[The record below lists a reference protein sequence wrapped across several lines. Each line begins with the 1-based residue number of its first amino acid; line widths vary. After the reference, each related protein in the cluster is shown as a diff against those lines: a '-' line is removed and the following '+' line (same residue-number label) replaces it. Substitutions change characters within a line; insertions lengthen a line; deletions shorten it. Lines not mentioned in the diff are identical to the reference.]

1 MGTPWRTAHLKVPA
15 IFELF
20 MAISKGFFGI
30 RTGSTKNFTFSELH
44 GEQITKERVSK
55 VKNPRTISQM
65 RQRMLMA
72 TIGAA
77 YSYLKTIADHSF
89 EGKTVGQQNMSEFM
103 RINLN
108 KFRDAAQNSNAA
120 YAMNAYG
127 DKLIN
132 PMRYILAKGSLPA
145 LPYVIN
151 STNQIELS
159 YNVED
164 VSTAEKVY
172 DAMGIKKGD
181 MVTFCWVIGTASL
194 VAGVFKYTP
203 NQFNIVRLKADKAGA
218 VANPHD
224 AFSFESNHAD
234 LDINIVLSAKVLKLT
249 TSEANFGA
257 VILSRQNAGTW
268 LRSDATMVGNK
279 SIIAGVSV
287 GNQLATYPI
296 ESELILNGGEM
307 ANKPAVGAL
316 PTPQLSLAA
325 YSIAI
330 STKGGKSAAP
340 KLTGAPDGAAVT
352 YASDNTTIANVN
364 SSTGEVTAVGNGTAN
379 INVYVAAT
387 ETTAAASTAFNV
399 VVTGQTQDGSES
411 GGGSGTL
418 PGGGDEGNMG

>member
-1 MGTPWRTAHLKVPA
+1 
-15 IFELF
+15 
-20 MAISKGFFGI
+20 MAKSKGFFGI

-103 RINLN
+103 RVNLN

-181 MVTFCWVIGTASL
+181 MVTFCWVVGAASL
-194 VAGVFKYTP
+194 VAGIFKYTP
-203 NQFNIVRLKADKAGA
+203 AQFNIVRLKADKTGA

-287 GNQLATYPI
+287 GNQLSTYPI

-330 STKGGKSAAP
+330 SSKGGKSAAP
-340 KLTGAPDGAAVT
+340 KLTGAPDGAEVT
-352 YASDNTTIANVN
+352 YASDNTTIASVN

-399 VVTGQTQDGSES
+399 VVTGQAQEGSES

>member
-1 MGTPWRTAHLKVPA
+1 
-15 IFELF
+15 
-20 MAISKGFFGI
+20 MAKSKGFFGI
-30 RTGSTKNFTFSELH
+30 RSGSTKNFTFSELH
-44 GEQITKERVSK
+44 GEQITKERVSR

-77 YSYLKTIADHSF
+77 YSYLKAIADHSF

-103 RINLN
+103 RVNLN
-108 KFRDAAQNSNAA
+108 KFRDVSQDSNAA

-145 LPYVIN
+145 MPYVIN
-151 STNQIELS
+151 ANNQIALT
-159 YNVED
+159 YD
-164 VSTAEKVY
+164 VADASTAEKVY

-181 MVTFCWVIGTASL
+181 MVTFVWVVGNASL

-203 NQFNIVRLKADKAGA
+203 RQLNIVRLKADKAGA
-218 VANPHD
+218 IATPHD

-234 LDINIVLSAKVLKLT
+234 LDINVNLSAGVLKLAST
-249 TSEANFGA
+249 EANFGA

-307 ANKPAVGAL
+307 ANEPTVEAL
-316 PTPQLSLAA
+316 PTPQLSLSAQ
-325 YSIAI
+325 SVSI
-330 STKGGKSAAP
+330 STKGGTVASP
-340 KLTGAPDGAAVT
+340 TLTGAPSGAAVT
-352 YASDNTTIANVN
+352 YSSDNTTIATVN
-364 SSTGEVTAVGNGTAN
+364 STSGVITAVGNGTAN
-379 INVYVAAT
+379 ITVNVAGT
-387 ETTAAASTAFNV
+387 DSSNAASISFNV
-399 VVTGQTQDGSES
+399 VVSGQDKDGNTGGS
-411 GGGSGTL
+411 GSGTL
-418 PGGGDEGNMG
+418 PGGGDNVDFH

>member
-1 MGTPWRTAHLKVPA
+1 
-15 IFELF
+15 
-20 MAISKGFFGI
+20 MAKSKGFFGI

-77 YSYLKTIADHSF
+77 YSYLKAIADHSF

-103 RINLN
+103 RLNLN
-108 KFRDAAQNSNAA
+108 KFRDAAQDSNAA

-181 MVTFCWVIGTASL
+181 MVTFCWVVGNASL

-203 NQFNIVRLKADKAGA
+203 TQFNIVRLKADKSGA

-307 ANKPAVGAL
+307 ANKPAVSAL

-399 VVTGQTQDGSES
+399 VVTGQAQDGSES

-418 PGGGDEGNMG
+418 PGGGDDGNMG

>member
-1 MGTPWRTAHLKVPA
+1 
-15 IFELF
+15 
-20 MAISKGFFGI
+20 MAKSKGFFGI

-65 RQRMLMA
+65 RQRMLMT

-77 YSYLKTIADHSF
+77 YSYLKAIADHSF
-89 EGKTVGQQNMSEFM
+89 EGKTVGQQCMSEFM
-103 RINLN
+103 RLNLN
-108 KFRDAAQNSNAA
+108 KFRDAAQDSNAA

-145 LPYVIN
+145 LPYVAN
-151 STNQIELS
+151 TSNQIELS

-181 MVTFCWVIGTASL
+181 MLTFCWVIGNASL

-203 NQFNIVRLKADKAGA
+203 TQFNIVRLKADKAGA

-224 AFSFESNHAD
+224 AFSFESNHTD
-234 LDINIVLSAKVLKLT
+234 LDINIVFSENVLKLT
-249 TSEANFGA
+249 TSLANFGA
-257 VILSRQNAGTW
+257 VIQSRQSAGTW

-296 ESELILNGGEM
+296 DSELILNGGEM
-307 ANKPAVGAL
+307 ANVPSVGTL
-316 PTPQLSLAA
+316 PTPQLSLSA
-325 YSIAI
+325 YAVRIE
-330 STKGGKSAAP
+330 TKGGKVAAP
-340 KLTGAPDGAAVT
+340 TLTGAPEGAAIS
-352 YASDNTTIANVN
+352 YESDNTTIATVN

-379 INVYVAAT
+379 IYVHVAAT
-387 ETTAAASTAFNV
+387 TTTAATSISFNAV
-399 VVTGQTQDGSES
+399 ITGQDSSGTQP
-411 GGGSGTL
+411 GGGSGD
-418 PGGGDEGNMG
+418 GFE

>member
-1 MGTPWRTAHLKVPA
+1 
-15 IFELF
+15 
-20 MAISKGFFGI
+20 MAKSKGFFGI

-77 YSYLKTIADHSF
+77 YSYLKAIADHSF

-103 RINLN
+103 RLNLN
-108 KFRDAAQNSNAA
+108 KFRDAAQDSNAA

-145 LPYVIN
+145 LPYVAN
-151 STNQIELS
+151 TSNQIELS

-181 MVTFCWVIGTASL
+181 MLTFCWVIGNASL

-203 NQFNIVRLKADKAGA
+203 AQFNIVRLKADKSGA
-218 VANPHD
+218 VASPHD

-234 LDINIVLSAKVLKLT
+234 LDINIVFSEKVLKLT
-249 TSEANFGA
+249 TTLANFGA
-257 VILSRQNAGTW
+257 VIQSRQNAGTW
-268 LRSDATMVGNK
+268 LRSNATMVGNK

-296 ESELILNGGEM
+296 DSELILNGGEM
-307 ANKPAVGAL
+307 ANEPSVGTL
-316 PTPQLSLAA
+316 PTPQLSLSA
-325 YSIAI
+325 YAVKID
-330 STKGGKSAAP
+330 TKGGKVAAP

-352 YASDNTTIANVN
+352 YSSDNTSIAKVDA
-364 SSTGEVTAVGNGTAN
+364 STGEVTAVGNGTAN
-379 INVYVAAT
+379 INVNVAAT
-387 ETTAAASTAFNV
+387 ATTAAASTSFNAV
-399 VVTGQTQDGSES
+399 ITGQSNDGTS
-411 GGGSGTL
+411 GGSGSGTL
-418 PGGGDEGNMG
+418 PGGGSDNGDGIE

>member
-1 MGTPWRTAHLKVPA
+1 
-15 IFELF
+15 
-20 MAISKGFFGI
+20 MAKSKGFFGI

-77 YSYLKTIADHSF
+77 YSYLKAIADHSF
-89 EGKTVGQQNMSEFM
+89 EGKTVGQMCMSEFM
-103 RINLN
+103 RLNLN
-108 KFRDAAQNSNAA
+108 KFRDAAKDSNAP

-132 PMRYILAKGSLPA
+132 PMRYILAKGSIPA

-151 STNQIELS
+151 ASNQIELS

-181 MVTFCWVIGTASL
+181 MLTFCWVVGNASL

-203 NQFNIVRLKADKAGA
+203 AQFNIVRLKADKTGA

-234 LDINIVLSAKVLKLT
+234 LDINVVFSQRVLKLT
-249 TSEANFGA
+249 TTMANFGA
-257 VILSRQNAGTW
+257 VIQSRQVSGMW

-279 SIIAGVSV
+279 TIIAGVSV

-296 ESELILNGGEM
+296 DSELILNGGEM
-307 ANKPAVGAL
+307 ANE
-316 PTPQLSLAA
+316 PTPQLSLSKYAVK
-325 YSIAI
+325 IE
-330 STKGGKSAAP
+330 TKGGKVAAP
-340 KLTGAPDGAAVT
+340 TLSGAPSGAAVT
-352 YASDNTTIANVN
+352 YVSNNTSIASVN
-364 SSTGEVTAVGNGTAN
+364 SSTGEVTAVGNGTAIIT
-379 INVYVAAT
+379 INVAAT
-387 ETTAAASTAFNV
+387 ATTAPASVTFNAV
-399 VVTGQTQDGSES
+399 ISGQTESGESGGSGS
-411 GGGSGTL
+411 GSLPGGGSG
-418 PGGGDEGNMG
+418 GNDGLE

>member
-1 MGTPWRTAHLKVPA
+1 
-15 IFELF
+15 
-20 MAISKGFFGI
+20 MAKSKGFFGI

-77 YSYLKTIADHSF
+77 YSYLKAIADHSF
-89 EGKTVGQQNMSEFM
+89 EGKTVGQQCMSEFM
-103 RINLN
+103 RLNLN
-108 KFRDAAQNSNAA
+108 KFRDAAQDSNAA

-145 LPYVIN
+145 LPYVAN
-151 STNQIELS
+151 TSNQIELS

-181 MVTFCWVIGTASL
+181 MLTFCWVIGNASL

-203 NQFNIVRLKADKAGA
+203 AQFNIVRLKADKSGA
-218 VANPHD
+218 VASPHD

-234 LDINIVLSAKVLKLT
+234 LDINIVFSEKVLKLT
-249 TSEANFGA
+249 TTLANFGA
-257 VILSRQNAGTW
+257 VIQSRQNAGTW

-296 ESELILNGGEM
+296 DSELILNGGEM
-307 ANKPAVGAL
+307 ANVPSVGTL
-316 PTPQLSLAA
+316 PTPQLSLSKYAVK
-325 YSIAI
+325 ID
-330 STKGGKSAAP
+330 TKGGKVAAP
-340 KLTGAPDGAAVT
+340 TLTGAPDGAAVT
-352 YASDNTTIANVN
+352 YSSDNTSIAKVDA
-364 SSTGEVTAVGNGTAN
+364 STGEVTAVGNGTAN
-379 INVYVAAT
+379 INVNVAAT
-387 ETTAAASTAFNV
+387 ATTAAASTSFNAV
-399 VVTGQTQDGSES
+399 ITGQSSDGTS
-411 GGGSGTL
+411 GDSGSGTL
-418 PGGGDEGNMG
+418 PGGGSDSGDGLE

>member
-1 MGTPWRTAHLKVPA
+1 
-15 IFELF
+15 
-20 MAISKGFFGI
+20 MAKSKGFFGI

-77 YSYLKTIADHSF
+77 YSYLKAIADHSF

-103 RINLN
+103 RLNLN
-108 KFRDAAQNSNAA
+108 KFRDAAQDSNAA

-145 LPYVIN
+145 LPYVAN
-151 STNQIELS
+151 TSNQIELS

-181 MVTFCWVIGTASL
+181 MLTFCWVIGNASL

-203 NQFNIVRLKADKAGA
+203 AQFNIVRLKADKSGA
-218 VANPHD
+218 VASPHD

-234 LDINIVLSAKVLKLT
+234 LDINIVFSEKVLKLT
-249 TSEANFGA
+249 TTLANFGA
-257 VILSRQNAGTW
+257 VIQSRQNAGTW

-296 ESELILNGGEM
+296 DSELILNGGEM
-307 ANKPAVGAL
+307 ANEPSVGTL
-316 PTPQLSLAA
+316 PTPQLSLSA
-325 YSIAI
+325 YAVKID
-330 STKGGKSAAP
+330 TKGGKVAAP
-340 KLTGAPDGAAVT
+340 TLTGAPDGAAVT
-352 YASDNTTIANVN
+352 YSSDNASIAKVDA
-364 SSTGEVTAVGNGTAN
+364 STGEVTAVGNGTAN
-379 INVYVAAT
+379 IYVNVAAT
-387 ETTAAASTAFNV
+387 ATTAAASTSFNAV
-399 VVTGQTQDGSES
+399 ITGQDNNGSS
-411 GGGSGTL
+411 GDSGSGTL
-418 PGGGDEGNMG
+418 PGGGSDSDNGLE

>member
-1 MGTPWRTAHLKVPA
+1 
-15 IFELF
+15 
-20 MAISKGFFGI
+20 MAKSKGFFGI

-77 YSYLKTIADHSF
+77 YSYLKAIADHSF

-103 RINLN
+103 RLNLS
-108 KFRDAAQNSNAA
+108 KFHDAAQNSNAA

-151 STNQIELS
+151 TTNQIELS

-181 MVTFCWVIGTASL
+181 MITFCWVVGSASL

-203 NQFNIVRLKADKAGA
+203 TQFNIVRLKADKSGA

-249 TSEANFGA
+249 TSETNFGA

-279 SIIAGVSV
+279 SIIAGASV

-307 ANKPAVGAL
+307 ANKPAVSAL

-340 KLTGAPDGAAVT
+340 GLTGAPDGAAVT

-387 ETTAAASTAFNV
+387 ETTAAASTAFKV
-399 VVTGQTQDGSES
+399 VVTGQAQDGSES
-411 GGGSGTL
+411 GGGSGSL
-418 PGGGDEGNMG
+418 PGGGDDGNMG

>member
-1 MGTPWRTAHLKVPA
+1 
-15 IFELF
+15 
-20 MAISKGFFGI
+20 MAKSKGFFGI

-77 YSYLKTIADHSF
+77 YSYLKAIADHSF

-103 RINLN
+103 RLNLN
-108 KFRDAAQNSNAA
+108 KFCDAAQDSNAA

-145 LPYVIN
+145 LPYVAN
-151 STNQIELS
+151 TSNQIELS

-181 MVTFCWVIGTASL
+181 MLTFCWVIGNASL

-203 NQFNIVRLKADKAGA
+203 TQFNIVRLKADKSGA
-218 VANPHD
+218 VASPHD

-234 LDINIVLSAKVLKLT
+234 LDINIVFSEKVLKLT
-249 TSEANFGA
+249 TTLANFGA
-257 VILSRQNAGTW
+257 VIQSRQNAGTW
-268 LRSDATMVGNK
+268 LRSNATMVGNK

-296 ESELILNGGEM
+296 DSELILNGGEM
-307 ANKPAVGAL
+307 AKEPSVGTL
-316 PTPQLSLAA
+316 PTPQLSLSA
-325 YSIAI
+325 YAVKID
-330 STKGGKSAAP
+330 TKGGKVAAP
-340 KLTGAPDGAAVT
+340 TLTGAPDGATVT
-352 YASDNTTIANVN
+352 YSSDNTTIAKVDA
-364 SSTGEVTAVGNGTAN
+364 STGEVTAVSNGTAN
-379 INVYVAAT
+379 ISVNVAAT
-387 ETTAAASTAFNV
+387 ATTAATSTSFNAV
-399 VVTGQTQDGSES
+399 ITGQDKDGTS
-411 GGGSGTL
+411 GDSGSGTL
-418 PGGGDEGNMG
+418 PGGGSDSGDGFE

>member
-1 MGTPWRTAHLKVPA
+1 
-15 IFELF
+15 
-20 MAISKGFFGI
+20 MAKSKGFFGI

-103 RINLN
+103 RVNLN

-181 MVTFCWVIGTASL
+181 MVTFCWVVGTASL

-203 NQFNIVRLKADKAGA
+203 AQFNIVRLKADKSGA
-218 VANPHD
+218 VTNPHD

-330 STKGGKSAAP
+330 SSKGGKSAAP

-399 VVTGQTQDGSES
+399 VVTGQAQDGSES
-411 GGGSGTL
+411 GGDSGTL
-418 PGGGDEGNMG
+418 PGGGDNGNMG